1 MKLLVLAF
9 LIIHLNA
16 FCQNENMVEVKMDKY
31 EASEKLIS
39 KLTEILDRVKSKDSK
54 LTFIVNVSSEANG
67 YLISVGTTY
76 DIDLDNSNYVGFFVV
91 KDKTFLIY
99 GSIAENFFKYCG
111 KGTVSIN
118 KKKSKNPDLIVEPYI
133 DELPNWIFKYQD
145 GEFINVY
152 SSY

>member
-1 MKLLVLAF
+1 
-9 LIIHLNA
+9 
-16 FCQNENMVEVKMDKY
+16 MVEVKMDRY
-31 EASEKLIS
+31 VASEELKS
-39 KLTEILDRVKSKDSK
+39 KLTEILDRVKYEDSK
-54 LTFIVNVSSEANG
+54 LTFIVNISSEANE
-67 YLISVGTTY
+67 YLISIGTTQ
-76 DIDLDNSNYVGFFVV
+76 DIDLDNNNYVGFFVV
-91 KDKTFLIY
+91 KDKVFLIY

-118 KKKSKNPDLIVEPYI
+118 KKKSKNPDLIVEPHI